1 MAKNEDKFSLLR
13 KTAKELMQS
22 GKQDEAPK
30 LSETGILKLIQELE
44 IHQVELELQN
54 QELIRSRKE
63 QQEAIDKYSELYDF
77 APIGYFSLN
86 RQGVIERLNLCG
98 ANLLGSD
105 RSRLKD
111 KLFWNF
117 LDDKSKNT
125 FYVFLQEVFKSTGK
139 ESCEISLLKG
149 GTELV
154 FSQLT
159 GIVSENKEICFLTA
173 IDITERKKVES
184 ALIDNEKRYR
194 IMLDILDAGIVLHAA
209 DTSILTA
216 NEKAVELLGLTHDQ
230 ILGKRAIDPHWEF
243 IREDATAL
251 PLYEYPVNQII
262 NSQQKLLNYTLGVHS
277 GSAAGVVWL
286 VVNGLPVFN
295 EEGILTEVLIS
306 FIDITERKNAEEALL
321 RSEEKYRTIFE
332 NVQDVFYQTDLE
344 GIIREI
350 SPSIRY
356 FSEFSRE
363 EMLNRQVSDI
373 YYESADRLDF
383 LRTLSEKG
391 EVRDYELR
399 LKAGTGEIRYV
410 SINARLILNES
421 GDPDHID
428 GAFRDVTERR
438 LAKDALKETHEKLV
452 RAQRVAK
459 IGSWENSLVTGHLN
473 WSEQM
478 YHLMGFSPGDPVNFA
493 KAAKVFSP
501 SDLHRLED
509 ALAKAMN
516 ENAPYSM
523 NFKIILADGT
533 ERYIHDEGELI
544 RDESGK
550 AILMYGTTQDISE
563 QMKAEES
570 LLEKMDEL
578 IRFKRLTVGR
588 ELAMIELKKEVN
600 ELLKLA
606 GEPEKYSIAE

>member
-1 MAKNEDKFSLLR
+1 M
-13 KTAKELMQS
+13 
-22 GKQDEAPK
+22 
-30 LSETGILKLIQELE
+30 
-44 IHQVELELQN
+44 
-54 QELIRSRKE
+54 
-63 QQEAIDKYSELYDF
+63 
-77 APIGYFSLN
+77 
-86 RQGVIERLNLCG
+86 NLCG

-117 LDDKSKNT
+117 LDDKSKNI
-125 FYVFLQEVFKSTGK
+125 FYEFLQEVFKNTRK

-149 GTELV
+149 GTEPV

-159 GIVSENKEICFLTA
+159 GLVSDNKEICFLTVT
-173 IDITERKKVES
+173 DITQCKKAEK
-184 ALIDNEKRYR
+184 ALLSSEKWNMLLN
-194 IMLDILDAGIVLHAA
+194 MLDVGIVVHAA
-209 DTSILTA
+209 DTSIISC
-216 NEKAVELLGLTHDQ
+216 NVKAGELLGLSMEQ
-230 ILGKRAIDPHWEF
+230 LMGKQAIDPHWKF
-243 IREDATAL
+243 LNEDKS
-251 PLYEYPVNQII
+251 PMPSEKYPVNQII
-262 NSQQKLLNYTLGVHS
+262 SNLIPLKDFTLGISYSFPEKINWV
-277 GSAAGVVWL
+277 
-286 VVNGLPVFN
+286 VVNGIPVFN
-295 EEGILTEVLIS
+295 PEGKITEVLIS

-356 FSEFSRE
+356 FSEFSRD

-399 LKAGTGEIRYV
+399 LKSGSGEVRYV

-428 GAFRDVTERR
+428 GALRDITERR

-459 IGSWENSLVTGHLN
+459 IGSWENNLATGQLN
-473 WSEQM
+473 WSEEM

-493 KAAKVFSP
+493 KAANVFSP
-501 SDLHRLED
+501 SDLLRLED

-523 NFKIILADGT
+523 NYKIILADRT